1 MPVKL
6 ISLSDPMRL
15 NSVMQNDNVGAT
27 RDIHI
32 LVIPAIHRRMS
43 FEDKIELM
51 LRFSMLHDNDVSI
64 VSFYFSQSYNI
75 RLHIYRDINNI

>member
-32 LVIPAIHRRMS
+32 LVIPAIHRRIS
-43 FEDKIELM
+43 FEDKIEL
-51 LRFSMLHDNDVSI
+51 RFSMQYDNDVSI

-75 RLHIYRDINNI
+75 RLHIHRDINNI